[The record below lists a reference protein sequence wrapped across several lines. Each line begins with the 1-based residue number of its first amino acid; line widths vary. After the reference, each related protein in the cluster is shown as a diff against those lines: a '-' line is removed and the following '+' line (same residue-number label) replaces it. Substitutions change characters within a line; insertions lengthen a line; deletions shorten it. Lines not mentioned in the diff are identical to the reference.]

1 MLSYAINTES
11 VAPSLPLID
20 LAGFTSGIPEER
32 LNTAKQLVAACQ
44 EVGFVYITNHGVP
57 QKDLEEA
64 FAVSEKFYN
73 LPQEDKLKAPHPPG
87 WAVHR
92 GYSWP
97 GLEKVSEAVC
107 GADNA
112 DTVRSLRAVQDFKE
126 SYEVGSESNTEQPN
140 VWLPPDVLPE
150 WQPTMQKFY
159 WTCFEAAKTILR
171 ALALGIGLPEEQ
183 LLELHSGN
191 YSQLRLLNYP
201 PIPAKSLEIGGGFE
215 RMPAHTDWTTISFLF
230 QDECGGLQVEDPK
243 RPGNFVDVDPLA
255 GALVM
260 NIGDLMMRWSND
272 ILLSTRHRVTLPPKQ
287 DRITGEGRL
296 TRQRKSIVYFLSTD
310 PDTTIETMV
319 SCIDEKHPAKYEPIT
334 QREYNAMKASMQY

>member
-1 MLSYAINTES
+1 MCSSDL
-11 VAPSLPLID
+11 PSLPLID
-20 LAGFTSGIPEER
+20 LAGFTSSIPEER
-32 LNTAKQLVAACQ
+32 LKTAKQLVAACQ

-57 QKDLEEA
+57 QKNLEEA

-97 GLEKVSEAVC
+97 GLEKVSEAVS

-126 SYEVGSESNTEQPN
+126 SYEVGSESDMEQPN

-171 ALALGIGLPEEQ
+171 ALALGIGLPEEE
-183 LLELHSGN
+183 LLKLHSGN
-191 YSQLRLLNYP
+191 YNQLRLLNYP
-201 PIPAKSLEIGGGFE
+201 PIPAKSLEVGGGFE
-215 RMPAHTDWTTISFLF
+215 RMPAHTDWSTITFLF
-230 QDECGGLQVEDPK
+230 QDDCGGLQVEDPK
-243 RPGNFVDVDPLA
+243 RPGKFADVDPLA

-272 ILLSTRHRVTLPPKQ
+272 TLLSTRHRVTLPPMQ

-310 PDTTIETMV
+310 PDTTIETMG
-319 SCIDEKHPAKYEPIT
+319 SCVDEKHPAKYEPIT